1 MESLLLDKK
10 LKHITNLIL
19 EKKEEFSKQ
28 KQYEDKDIQRQL
40 EPWRVHL
47 IQIYA
52 DSVSTNDTKN
62 FEVLEEW
69 GREVANLLVVLQ
81 LPLDVAL
88 EEISY
93 YRNVIGE
100 IIKEEAKAETF
111 TFDAFY
117 QVISRFNVV
126 VDKAVHWVSK
136 SYMTDFAN
144 KIQSA
149 RYAIDELSI
158 PVVRIT
164 KEIGVIPLVGD
175 LDTNRAQ
182 ILMENALQHG
192 SDYKLNWLIIDL
204 YAVPIIDTMVADQI
218 FKVIGALKLLGIQV
232 VLSGIRAEI
241 AQTMVNLGLDLADI
255 TTFSSL
261 HQAVEYVNQAD

>member
-28 KQYEDKDIQRQL
+28 KRYEEKDIQQQL

-93 YRNVIGE
+93 YRNLIGE
-100 IIKEEAKAETF
+100 IIKEEAKTETF

-117 QVISRFNVV
+117 QV
-126 VDKAVHWVSK
+126 
-136 SYMTDFAN
+136 
-144 KIQSA
+144 
-149 RYAIDELSI
+149 
-158 PVVRIT
+158 
-164 KEIGVIPLVGD
+164 
-175 LDTNRAQ
+175 
-182 ILMENALQHG
+182 
-192 SDYKLNWLIIDL
+192 
-204 YAVPIIDTMVADQI
+204 
-218 FKVIGALKLLGIQV
+218 
-232 VLSGIRAEI
+232 
-241 AQTMVNLGLDLADI
+241 
-255 TTFSSL
+255 
-261 HQAVEYVNQAD
+261 